1 MSLLNAQM
9 LPQDIFSQADTMTVS
24 PDLHSLGKRK
34 EGEAEGKR
42 AVAAGQ
48 RFFALDRVKKEH
60 IALYRKQL
68 KIKY

>member
-1 MSLLNAQM
+1 M
-9 LPQDIFSQADTMTVS
+9 LPQDIFSQADNMTVS

-34 EGEAEGKR
+34 GEAEGKR

-48 RFFALDRVKKEH
+48 RFFALDRVKKEY